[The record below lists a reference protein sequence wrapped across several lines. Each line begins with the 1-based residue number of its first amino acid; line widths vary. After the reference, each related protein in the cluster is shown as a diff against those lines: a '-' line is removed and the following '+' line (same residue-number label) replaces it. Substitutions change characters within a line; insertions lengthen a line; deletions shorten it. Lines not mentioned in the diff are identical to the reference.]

1 MSAKLLEGI
10 RIVDLTSV
18 VFGPYATEIMA
29 DLGASVIKVE
39 GPEGDQF
46 RHAGRPR
53 TTRGMGPC
61 TMNLNKGKQSL
72 AIDLKTAEGKA
83 ALTAQLAQA
92 DVFIHNVR
100 GAAIERLGF
109 GYDAV
114 RAIRPDIVYVH
125 CVGFGSDGPYAG
137 LQAYDDVIQAASGT
151 TTLLPRVDGN
161 PAPRYL
167 PSLIADKVAGLH
179 GAYAILAAVI
189 HRLRFGE
196 GQFVEVPMFETF
208 THFMMQE
215 HLFGAVLVPPLEP
228 AGYPRQVD
236 PDRQPFPTA
245 DGHISIVPY
254 TDAALCRLFALLG
267 AEHLL
272 EDERFATPMARMRN
286 IGEAY
291 REIAARTPVRTS
303 AEWTAI
309 LAEAQIP
316 AMPVRDLA
324 EVVDDPHLAA
334 VGLFQHREH
343 PSEGGYLHLKAPVR
357 FGVGGCDTGPAPRI
371 GEHNAELA
379 VGSGDGAGVGAG
391 VGAHASTGSA

>member
-1 MSAKLLEGI
+1 MAGKLLEGI

-61 TMNLNKGKQSL
+61 TLNLNKGKQSL
-72 AIDLKTAEGKA
+72 AVDLKTDAGKA
-83 ALTAQLAQA
+83 ALRAQLEQA

-109 GYDAV
+109 GYEAV
-114 RAIRPDIVYVH
+114 RAIRPDIIYVH
-125 CVGFGSDGPYAG
+125 CVGFGSGGPYAG

-151 TTLLPRVDGN
+151 ATLLPRVDGD
-161 PAPRYL
+161 ATPRYL

-179 GAYAILAAVI
+179 GAYSILAAVI

-196 GQFVEVPMFETF
+196 GQFVEVPMFEAF

-215 HLFGAVLVPPLEP
+215 HLFGAALVPPLEP

-236 PDRQPFPTA
+236 PNRQPFPTA
-245 DGHISIVPY
+245 DGHISLVPY

-267 AEHLL
+267 ADDLL
-272 EDERFATPMARMRN
+272 ADPRFAEPMDRMRN
-286 IGEAY
+286 ISQAY
-291 REIAARTPVRTS
+291 REIAARTPAKTS
-303 AEWTAI
+303 AEWCAI

-324 EVVDDPHLAA
+324 DVPADPHLAA
-334 VGLFQHREH
+334 VGLFDLREH
-343 PSEGGYLHLKAPVR
+343 PTEGGYLHLKSPVR
-357 FGVGGCDTGPAPRI
+357 FGVGECETGPAPRI
-371 GEHNAELA
+371 GEHNAVL
-379 VGSGDGAGVGAG
+379 GVGKG
-391 VGAHASTGSA
+391 